1 MGANTTSENAGDMA
15 DIEKVLITGG
25 CGFIGAN
32 LVRYLRER
40 SQWSLRV
47 LDDLRAGKRTH
58 LDDGM
63 AELVV
68 GDASDGETAR
78 SALQDVDAVIHLAAQ
93 TGVIPSIEDPERDF
107 LGNAAATFS
116 ILESCRRM
124 GVERLVFA
132 SSGAALGDVEPPLHE
147 NLVPRPLSPYGAG
160 KLAGEAYC
168 CACAGS
174 FGMHTV
180 ALRFA
185 NVYGP
190 FSRHKPN
197 AVPLFIARALGGEPL
212 EIYGD
217 GSQTRDF
224 IYVEDL
230 CEGIYRALTAENAA
244 GEVFQLGTGVETSVR
259 RLADTIHDAL
269 GGTEVVFKP
278 ARSGEVK
285 RSRVD
290 VSKAR
295 SMLSFEASVQL
306 REGVERTAQWF
317 RSSS

>member
-1 MGANTTSENAGDMA
+1 MA
-15 DIEKVLITGG
+15 EIERILVTGG

-32 LVRYLRER
+32 LVRYLHNRT
-40 SQWSLRV
+40 QWSLRV
-47 LDDLRAGKRTH
+47 LDDLRAGKRAH
-58 LDDGM
+58 LDEGM
-63 AELVV
+63 AELML
-68 GDASDGETAR
+68 GDVSDQETAR
-78 SALQDVDAVIHLAAQ
+78 SALQGVDAVVHLAAQ
-93 TGVIPSIEDPERDF
+93 TGVTPSLADPERDF

-116 ILESCRRM
+116 ILESCRRV

-168 CACAGS
+168 CAYAGS

-197 AVPLFIARALGGEPL
+197 AVPLFIARALEGKPL

-230 CEGIYRALTAENAA
+230 CEGIYRALMAEDAA

-259 RLADTIHDAL
+259 QLADTVLDAL
-269 GGTEVVFKP
+269 GGTEVVFKA
-278 ARSGEVK
+278 ARSGEVR

-295 SMLSFEASVQL
+295 SMLSFEASVEL

-317 RSSS
+317 KSSF

>member
-1 MGANTTSENAGDMA
+1 MAG
-15 DIEKVLITGG
+15 IEKVLITGG

-32 LVRYLRER
+32 LVRYLHDRT
-40 SQWSLRV
+40 QWSLRV
-47 LDDLRAGKRTH
+47 LDDLRAGKRAH
-58 LDDGM
+58 LENGM
-63 AELVV
+63 ADIVV
-68 GDASDGETAR
+68 GDASVHETAR
-78 SALQDVDAVIHLAAQ
+78 SALQGVDAVVHLAAQ
-93 TGVIPSIEDPERDF
+93 TGVLPSLEDPERDF
-107 LGNAAATFS
+107 WGNAGATFS

-124 GVERLVFA
+124 GVEHLVFA
-132 SSGAALGDVEPPLHE
+132 SSGAALGDAESPLHE
-147 NLVPRPLSPYGAG
+147 NMVPRPLSPYGAG

-168 CACAGS
+168 CAYAAS

-230 CEGIYRALTAENAA
+230 CEGIYRALTAEDVA

-259 RLADTIHDAL
+259 RLADTVHDEL

-278 ARSGEVK
+278 ARSGEVR

-295 SMLSFEASVQL
+295 SMLSFEASVEL
-306 REGVERTAQWF
+306 REGVERTARWF

>member
-1 MGANTTSENAGDMA
+1 MA
-15 DIEKVLITGG
+15 DIERVLITGG

-40 SQWSLRV
+40 TQWSLRV
-47 LDDLRAGKRTH
+47 LDDLRAGGRAD
-58 LDDGM
+58 LNDGL
-63 AELVV
+63 ADVVV
-68 GDASDGETAR
+68 GDVSDRETAR
-78 SALQDVDAVIHLAAQ
+78 SALQGVDAVIHLAAQ
-93 TGVIPSIEDPERDF
+93 TGVAPSLEDPERDF
-107 LGNAAATFS
+107 WGNAAATFS
-116 ILESCRRM
+116 MLESCRRM
-124 GVERLVFA
+124 GVGRLVFA

-168 CACAGS
+168 CAYAGS

-197 AVPLFIARALGGEPL
+197 AVPLFITRALRGEAL

-230 CEGIYRALTAENAA
+230 CEGVHRALTAEGAA

-259 RLADTIHDAL
+259 RLAETVQNVL

-278 ARSGEVK
+278 ARTGEVR

-295 SMLSFEASVQL
+295 SMLSFEATVQL
-306 REGVERTAQWF
+306 GTGVERTARWF

>member
-1 MGANTTSENAGDMA
+1 M
-15 DIEKVLITGG
+15 
-25 CGFIGAN
+25 
-32 LVRYLRER
+32 
-40 SQWSLRV
+40 
-47 LDDLRAGKRTH
+47 
-58 LDDGM
+58 
-63 AELVV
+63 
-68 GDASDGETAR
+68 
-78 SALQDVDAVIHLAAQ
+78 
-93 TGVIPSIEDPERDF
+93 
-107 LGNAAATFS
+107 
-116 ILESCRRM
+116 
-124 GVERLVFA
+124 
-132 SSGAALGDVEPPLHE
+132 
-147 NLVPRPLSPYGAG
+147 VPRPLSPYGAG

-168 CACAGS
+168 CAYAAS

-197 AVPLFIARALGGEPL
+197 AVPLFIGRTLRGEPI

-230 CEGIYRALTAENAA
+230 CEGIYRALTAEDVA

-259 RLADTIHDAL
+259 RLADTVHDAL

-278 ARSGEVK
+278 ARSGEVR

-295 SMLSFEASVQL
+295 SMLSFEASVEL
-306 REGVERTAQWF
+306 REGVERTARWF